1 MMQILLICSSILIAF
16 AGISCSKHQSGN
28 DTISMVRTNL
38 GGGADRSNN
47 FMSVAERFTA
57 ETAIF
62 EQFPVSDSLGL
73 SSLMA
78 IDEVNVAFATES
90 GFVGVGNS
98 SLVKWTLKVSEGN
111 GYVAS
116 GMCRDTSGNLYCV
129 STTGY
134 MIKVSPDGIMQWR
147 KKLLSAHAGPI
158 IWLDLLSVKDGIVAS
173 GDTTLFKVDFN
184 GKVKWRQDRASTP
197 VRTISADASGNLY
210 ASHSMNEF
218 GGTDTVLCYNPE
230 GKTRWK
236 AVLPFVRLTTQPVVH
251 HDRIF
256 VGGQRMDNGRKT
268 PALFCFRDEGTKCWE
283 KVLTETPRFLS
294 SDDSSLY
301 IVSSEPRIAEKAR
314 TLLMGYTHDGQK
326 RWHVYVSAQAIAPLL
341 ISKTN
346 VGLLAKHEQSA
357 ADFFLFGKDGIL
369 ESQFSFADKG
379 NSAQAD
385 FLPFPAVLNGSTIA
399 LPCKD
404 KSGVVA
410 VQEKRGL
417 LF

>member
-1 MMQILLICSSILIAF
+1 MIRQSLFALFFISSLC
-16 AGISCSKHQSGN
+16 GLSCSNHQSSN
-28 DTISMVRTNL
+28 DAISMVRTNL
-38 GGGADRSNN
+38 CGGADRSNN

-73 SSLMA
+73 SSIMA

-98 SLVKWTLKVSEGN
+98 SLVKWTLKVSTGK

-116 GMCRDTSGNLYCV
+116 GMCRDTAGNVYCV

-134 MIKVSPDGIMQWR
+134 MIKISPDGIMQWR
-147 KKLLSAHAGPI
+147 KRLLSDHAGPI
-158 IWLDLLSVKDGIVAS
+158 IWLDLLSVKDGIVAC
-173 GDTTLFKVDFN
+173 GDTSLFKVDFAGN
-184 GKVKWRQDRASTP
+184 VMWRQDRGSTP
-197 VRTISADASGNLY
+197 VRTISADLNGNLY
-210 ASHSMNEF
+210 ASHSIREI
-218 GGTDTVLCYNPE
+218 GGTDTLLCYNPE
-230 GKTRWK
+230 GRVRWK
-236 AVLPFVRLTTQPVVH
+236 AVLPFVRLTTQPLVH
-251 HDRIF
+251 KDRIS

-268 PALFCFRDEGTKCWE
+268 PALFCFKDEGTKCWE

-294 SDDSSLY
+294 SDEASLY

-314 TLLMGYTHDGQK
+314 TLVMGYTHDGIK
-326 RWHVYVSAQAIAPLL
+326 RWHVYVSAQAVAPLL
-341 ISKTN
+341 VSKSN
-346 VGLLAKHEQSA
+346 IGLLAKHEQSA
-357 ADFFLFGKDGIL
+357 ADFFLFDKEGVL
-369 ESQFSFADKG
+369 ESQFSFAEKG
-379 NSAQAD
+379 NSDQAD
-385 FLPFPAVLNGSTIA
+385 FLPIPTVLNGSTIA
-399 LPCKD
+399 LPCKN

>member
-1 MMQILLICSSILIAF
+1 MIRQSLFALFFISSLC
-16 AGISCSKHQSGN
+16 GLSCSNHQSSN
-28 DTISMVRTNL
+28 DAISMVRTNL
-38 GGGADRSNN
+38 CGGADRSNN

-73 SSLMA
+73 SSIMA

-98 SLVKWTLKVSEGN
+98 SLVKWTLKVSTGK

-116 GMCRDTSGNLYCV
+116 GMCRDTAGNVYCV

-134 MIKVSPDGIMQWR
+134 MIKISPDGIMQWR
-147 KKLLSAHAGPI
+147 KRLLSDHAGPI
-158 IWLDLLSVKDGIVAS
+158 IWLDLLSVKDGIVAC
-173 GDTTLFKVDFN
+173 GDTSLFKVDFAGN
-184 GKVKWRQDRASTP
+184 VMWRQDRGSTP
-197 VRTISADASGNLY
+197 VRTISADLNGNLY
-210 ASHSMNEF
+210 ASHSIREI
-218 GGTDTVLCYNPE
+218 GGTDTLLCYNPE
-230 GKTRWK
+230 GRVRWK
-236 AVLPFVRLTTQPVVH
+236 AVLPFVRLTTQPLVH
-251 HDRIF
+251 KDRIF

-268 PALFCFRDEGTKCWE
+268 PALFCFKDEGTKCWE

-294 SDDSSLY
+294 SDEASLY

-314 TLLMGYTHDGQK
+314 TLVMGYTHDGIK
-326 RWHVYVSAQAIAPLL
+326 RWHVYVSAQAVAPLL
-341 ISKTN
+341 VSKSN
-346 VGLLAKHEQSA
+346 IGLLAKHEQSA
-357 ADFFLFGKDGIL
+357 ADFFLFDKEGVL
-369 ESQFSFADKG
+369 ESQFSFAEKG
-379 NSAQAD
+379 NSDQAD
-385 FLPFPAVLNGSTIA
+385 FLPIPTVLNGSTIA
-399 LPCKD
+399 LPCKN

>member
-1 MMQILLICSSILIAF
+1 MIRQSLFALFFISSLC
-16 AGISCSKHQSGN
+16 GLSCSNHQSSN
-28 DTISMVRTNL
+28 DAISMVRTNL
-38 GGGADRSNN
+38 CGGADRSNN

-73 SSLMA
+73 SSIMA

-98 SLVKWTLKVSEGN
+98 SLVKWTLKVSTGK

-116 GMCRDTSGNLYCV
+116 GMCRDTAGNVYCV

-134 MIKVSPDGIMQWR
+134 MIKISPDGIMQWR
-147 KKLLSAHAGPI
+147 KRLLSDHAGPI
-158 IWLDLLSVKDGIVAS
+158 IWLDLLSVKDGIVAC
-173 GDTTLFKVDFN
+173 GDTSLFKVDFAGN
-184 GKVKWRQDRASTP
+184 VMWRQDRGSTP
-197 VRTISADASGNLY
+197 VRTISADLNGNLY
-210 ASHSMNEF
+210 ASHSIREI
-218 GGTDTVLCYNPE
+218 GGTDTLLCYNPE
-230 GKTRWK
+230 GRVRWK
-236 AVLPFVRLTTQPVVH
+236 AVLPFVRLTTQPLVH
-251 HDRIF
+251 KDRIF

-268 PALFCFRDEGTKCWE
+268 PALFCFKDEGTKCWE

-294 SDDSSLY
+294 SDDASLY

-314 TLLMGYTHDGQK
+314 TLVMGYTHDGIK
-326 RWHVYVSAQAIAPLL
+326 RWHVYVSAQAVAPLL
-341 ISKTN
+341 VSKSN
-346 VGLLAKHEQSA
+346 IGLLAKHEQSA
-357 ADFFLFGKDGIL
+357 ADFFLFDKEGVL
-369 ESQFSFADKG
+369 ESQFSFAEKG
-379 NSAQAD
+379 NSDQAD
-385 FLPFPAVLNGSTIA
+385 FLPIPTVLNGSTIA
-399 LPCKD
+399 LPCKN

>member
-1 MMQILLICSSILIAF
+1 MQKLLLCAWVFIAF
-16 AGISCSKHQSGN
+16 ASISCSKHQSEN
-28 DTISMVRTNL
+28 DAISMVRTNL

-98 SLVKWTLKVSEGN
+98 SLVKWTLKVTDGK
-111 GYVAS
+111 GFVAS

-147 KKLLSAHAGPI
+147 KKLLSAHAGSI
-158 IWLDLLSVKDGIVAS
+158 IWLDLLSVKDGIVAC
-173 GDTTLFKVDFN
+173 GDTTLFKVDFT
-184 GKVKWRQDRASTP
+184 GKIKWRQDRASTP

-210 ASHSMNEF
+210 ASHSMNEV

-251 HDRIF
+251 NDRIF

-301 IVSSEPRIAEKAR
+301 IVSSEPRIAEKSR
-314 TLLMGYTHDGQK
+314 TLLMSYTHDGKK
-326 RWHVYVSAQAIAPLL
+326 RWHVYVSVQAIAPLL

-410 VQEKRGL
+410 VQKKRGL

>member
-1 MMQILLICSSILIAF
+1 MIRQSLFALFFISSLC
-16 AGISCSKHQSGN
+16 GLSCSNHQSSN
-28 DTISMVRTNL
+28 DAISMVRTNL
-38 GGGADRSNN
+38 CGGADRSNN

-73 SSLMA
+73 SSIMA

-98 SLVKWTLKVSEGN
+98 SLVKWTLKVSTGK

-116 GMCRDTSGNLYCV
+116 GMCRDTAGNVFCV

-134 MIKVSPDGIMQWR
+134 MIKISPDGIMQWR
-147 KKLLSAHAGPI
+147 KRLLSDHAGPI
-158 IWLDLLSVKDGIVAS
+158 IWLDLLSVKDGIVAC
-173 GDTTLFKVDFN
+173 GDTSLFKVDFAGN
-184 GKVKWRQDRASTP
+184 VMWRQDRGSTP
-197 VRTISADASGNLY
+197 VRTISADLNGNLY
-210 ASHSMNEF
+210 ASHSMREI
-218 GGTDTVLCYNPE
+218 GGTDTLLCYNPE
-230 GKTRWK
+230 GRVRWK
-236 AVLPFVRLTTQPVVH
+236 AVLPFVRLTTQPLVH
-251 HDRIF
+251 KDRIF

-268 PALFCFRDEGTKCWE
+268 PALFCFKDEGTKCWE

-294 SDDSSLY
+294 SDDASLY

-314 TLLMGYTHDGQK
+314 TLVMGYTHDGIK
-326 RWHVYVSAQAIAPLL
+326 RWHVYVSAQAVAPLL
-341 ISKTN
+341 VSKSN
-346 VGLLAKHEQSA
+346 IGLLAKHEQSA
-357 ADFFLFGKDGIL
+357 ADFFLFDKEGVL
-369 ESQFSFADKG
+369 ESQFSFAEKG
-379 NSAQAD
+379 NSDQAD
-385 FLPFPAVLNGSTIA
+385 FLPIPTVLNGSTIA
-399 LPCKD
+399 LPCKN

>member
-1 MMQILLICSSILIAF
+1 MIRQSLFALFFISSLC
-16 AGISCSKHQSGN
+16 GLSCSNHQSSN
-28 DTISMVRTNL
+28 DAISMVRTNL
-38 GGGADRSNN
+38 CGGADRSNN

-73 SSLMA
+73 SSIMA

-98 SLVKWTLKVSEGN
+98 SLVKWTLKVSTGK

-116 GMCRDTSGNLYCV
+116 GMCRDTAGNVYCV

-134 MIKVSPDGIMQWR
+134 MIKISPDGIMQWR
-147 KKLLSAHAGPI
+147 KRLLSDHAGPSV
-158 IWLDLLSVKDGIVAS
+158 WLDLLSVKDGIVAC
-173 GDTTLFKVDFN
+173 GDTSLFKVDFAGN
-184 GKVKWRQDRASTP
+184 VMWRQDRGSTP
-197 VRTISADASGNLY
+197 VRTISADLNGNLY
-210 ASHSMNEF
+210 ASHSMREI
-218 GGTDTVLCYNPE
+218 GGTDTLLCYNPE
-230 GKTRWK
+230 GRVRWK
-236 AVLPFVRLTTQPVVH
+236 AVLPFVRLTTQPLVH
-251 HDRIF
+251 KDRIF

-268 PALFCFRDEGTKCWE
+268 PALFCFKDEGTKCWE

-294 SDDSSLY
+294 SDEASLY

-314 TLLMGYTHDGQK
+314 TLVMGYTHDGIK
-326 RWHVYVSAQAIAPLL
+326 RWHVYVSAQAVAPLL
-341 ISKTN
+341 VSKSN
-346 VGLLAKHEQSA
+346 IGLLAKHEQSA
-357 ADFFLFGKDGIL
+357 ADFFLFDKEGVL
-369 ESQFSFADKG
+369 ESQFSFAEKG
-379 NSAQAD
+379 NSDQAD
-385 FLPFPAVLNGSTIA
+385 FLPIPTVLNGSTIA
-399 LPCKD
+399 LPCKN

>member
-1 MMQILLICSSILIAF
+1 MIRQSLFAIFFICSMCGL
-16 AGISCSKHQSGN
+16 SCSNHQSSN
-28 DTISMVRTNL
+28 DAISMVRTNL
-38 GGGADRSNN
+38 CGGADRSNN

-78 IDEVNVAFATES
+78 IDEANVAFATES

-98 SLVKWTLKVSEGN
+98 SLVKWTLKISTGK

-116 GMCRDTSGNLYCV
+116 GMCRDTSGNVYCV

-134 MIKVSPDGIMQWR
+134 MIKISPDGIMQWR
-147 KKLLSAHAGPI
+147 KRLLSDHAGPI
-158 IWLDLLSVKDGIVAS
+158 IWLDLLSVKDGIVAC
-173 GDTTLFKVDFN
+173 GDTSLFKVDFAGN
-184 GKVKWRQDRASTP
+184 IMWRQDRGSTP
-197 VRTISADASGNLY
+197 VRTISADKNGNLY
-210 ASHSMNEF
+210 ASHSMREI
-218 GGTDTVLCYNPE
+218 GGTDTLLCYNPE
-230 GKTRWK
+230 GRVRWK
-236 AVLPFVRLTTQPVVH
+236 AVLPFVRLTTQPLVNN
-251 HDRIF
+251 DRIF

-268 PALFCFRDEGTKCWE
+268 PALFCFKDEGTKCWE

-294 SDDSSLY
+294 SDEASLY

-314 TLLMGYTHDGQK
+314 TLVMGYTHDGIK
-326 RWHVYVSAQAIAPLL
+326 RWHVYVSAQAVAPVLV
-341 ISKTN
+341 SKSN
-346 VGLLAKHEQSA
+346 IGLLAKHEQSA
-357 ADFFLFGKDGIL
+357 ADFFLFDKEGIL
-369 ESQFSFADKG
+369 ESQFSFAEKG
-379 NSAQAD
+379 NSDQAD
-385 FLPFPAVLNGSTIA
+385 FLPIPTVLNGSTIA
-399 LPCKD
+399 LPCKN

>member
-1 MMQILLICSSILIAF
+1 MIRQSLFALFFISSLC
-16 AGISCSKHQSGN
+16 GLSCSNHQSSN
-28 DTISMVRTNL
+28 DAISMVRTNL
-38 GGGADRSNN
+38 CGGADRSNN

-73 SSLMA
+73 SSIMA

-98 SLVKWTLKVSEGN
+98 SLVKWTLKVSTGK

-116 GMCRDTSGNLYCV
+116 GMCRDTAGNVYCV

-134 MIKVSPDGIMQWR
+134 MIKISPDGIMQWR
-147 KKLLSAHAGPI
+147 KRLLSDHAGPI
-158 IWLDLLSVKDGIVAS
+158 IWLDLLSVKDGIVAC
-173 GDTTLFKVDFN
+173 GDTSLFKVDFAGN
-184 GKVKWRQDRASTP
+184 VMWRQDRGSTP
-197 VRTISADASGNLY
+197 VRTISADMNGNLY
-210 ASHSMNEF
+210 ASHSMREI
-218 GGTDTVLCYNPE
+218 GGTDTLLCYNPE
-230 GKTRWK
+230 GRVRWK
-236 AVLPFVRLTTQPVVH
+236 AVLPFVRLTTQPLVH
-251 HDRIF
+251 KDRIF

-268 PALFCFRDEGTKCWE
+268 PALFCFKDEGTKCWE

-294 SDDSSLY
+294 SDEASLY

-314 TLLMGYTHDGQK
+314 TLVMGYTHDGIK
-326 RWHVYVSAQAIAPLL
+326 RWHVYVSAQAVAPLL
-341 ISKTN
+341 VSKSN
-346 VGLLAKHEQSA
+346 IGLLAKHEQSA
-357 ADFFLFGKDGIL
+357 ADFFLFDKEGVL
-369 ESQFSFADKG
+369 ESQFSFAEKG
-379 NSAQAD
+379 NSDQAD
-385 FLPFPAVLNGSTIA
+385 FLPIPTVLNGSTIA
-399 LPCKD
+399 LPCKN

>member
-1 MMQILLICSSILIAF
+1 MIRQSLFALFFISSLC
-16 AGISCSKHQSGN
+16 GLSCSNHQSSN
-28 DTISMVRTNL
+28 DAISMVRTNL
-38 GGGADRSNN
+38 CGGADRSNN

-73 SSLMA
+73 SSIMA

-98 SLVKWTLKVSEGN
+98 SLVKWTLKVSTGK

-116 GMCRDTSGNLYCV
+116 GMCRDTAGNVYCV

-134 MIKVSPDGIMQWR
+134 MIKISPDGIMQWR
-147 KKLLSAHAGPI
+147 KRLLSDHAGPI
-158 IWLDLLSVKDGIVAS
+158 IWLDLLSVKDGIVAC
-173 GDTTLFKVDFN
+173 GDTSLFKVDFAGN
-184 GKVKWRQDRASTP
+184 VMWRQDRGSTP
-197 VRTISADASGNLY
+197 VRTISADMNGNLY
-210 ASHSMNEF
+210 ASHSMREI
-218 GGTDTVLCYNPE
+218 GGTDTLLCYNPE
-230 GKTRWK
+230 GRVRWK
-236 AVLPFVRLTTQPVVH
+236 AVLPFVRLTTQPLVH
-251 HDRIF
+251 KDRIF

-268 PALFCFRDEGTKCWE
+268 PALFCFKDEGTKCWE

-294 SDDSSLY
+294 SDDASLY

-314 TLLMGYTHDGQK
+314 TLVMGYTHDGIK
-326 RWHVYVSAQAIAPLL
+326 RWHVYVSAQAVAPLL
-341 ISKTN
+341 VSKSN
-346 VGLLAKHEQSA
+346 IGLLAKHEQSA
-357 ADFFLFGKDGIL
+357 ADFFLFDKEGVL
-369 ESQFSFADKG
+369 ESQFSFAEKG
-379 NSAQAD
+379 NSDQAD
-385 FLPFPAVLNGSTIA
+385 FLPIPTVLNGSTIA
-399 LPCKD
+399 LPCKN